1 MALYKYVKDKLP
13 NKKSLA
19 DEEAQKFLGFY
30 TDDEEW
36 NRYLFQFQTLISNI
50 GPNLDQTLNA
60 LKILTDKYTSLEEQ
74 DQQIEIG
81 KFTKEFAMM
90 KDESVKFEKTIGEL
104 GSLNDKM
111 NLFCGGYE
119 FKKDDP

>member
-1 MALYKYVKDKLP
+1 MALYKYVKEKLP

-50 GPNLDQTLNA
+50 GPNLDQTLNT
-60 LKILTDKYTSLEEQ
+60 LKILTDKYTSLEE
-74 DQQIEIG
+74 
-81 KFTKEFAMM
+81 
-90 KDESVKFEKTIGEL
+90 
-104 GSLNDKM
+104 
-111 NLFCGGYE
+111 
-119 FKKDDP
+119 